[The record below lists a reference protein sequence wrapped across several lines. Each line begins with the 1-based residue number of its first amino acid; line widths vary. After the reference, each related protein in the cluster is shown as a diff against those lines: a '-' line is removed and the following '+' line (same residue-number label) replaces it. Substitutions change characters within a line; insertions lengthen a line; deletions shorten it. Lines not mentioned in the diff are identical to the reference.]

1 VEVALEH
8 TDGRDAC
15 ERCLMADTPLTRLR
29 GLLGRPP
36 LREGEGLLLKPAAAI
51 HTWFMRSTI
60 DAVFL
65 DRELVVVGVR
75 TNVKPWRFAGQR
87 GSRAVLEL
95 MAGESARRRIEPG
108 TRLRVRAA
116 ESNGAAR

>member
-8 TDGRDAC
+8 TDGRGAC

-51 HTWFMRSTI
+51 HTWFMRRSI

-65 DRELVVVGVR
+65 DRDLVVVGVR
-75 TNVKPWRFAGQR
+75 SHVKPWRFAGQR

-95 MAGESARRRIEPG
+95 RAGESARRKLEPG
-108 TRLRVRAA
+108 ARLRVRGAGT
-116 ESNGAAR
+116 NGAAP